1 MCFKNKRMEKDDN
14 EQHVRTLFLLIA
26 ITCTVSWMSSP
37 ISGPLMLKVSVLPE
51 WNWKGGRVAI
61 KADGTAE
68 SIWCVRCRV
77 NLPVVPRNSAKT

>member
-1 MCFKNKRMEKDDN
+1 MITNSI
-14 EQHVRTLFLLIA
+14 HVYTLFLLIT
-26 ITCTVSWMSSP
+26 ITCIVSWMSSP

>member
-1 MCFKNKRMEKDDN
+1 MVYKCFKTKKTEKLLDV
-14 EQHVRTLFLLIA
+14 HTLFLLIA

-61 KADGTAE
+61 NADGTTE

>member
-1 MCFKNKRMEKDDN
+1 
-14 EQHVRTLFLLIA
+14 
-26 ITCTVSWMSSP
+26 MSSP

-61 KADGTAE
+61 NADGTAE